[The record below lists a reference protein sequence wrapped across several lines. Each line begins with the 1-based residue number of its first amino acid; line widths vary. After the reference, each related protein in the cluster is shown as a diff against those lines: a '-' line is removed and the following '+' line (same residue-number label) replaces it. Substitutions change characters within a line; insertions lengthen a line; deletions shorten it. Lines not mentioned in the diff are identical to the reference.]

1 MKFLKALLVIAMVTA
16 GVSIITA
23 MPASAIA
30 SDCVNHQCVFTSAN
44 YTGSHQSFTL
54 SVGQCVNLAYPF
66 VESVSSLWN
75 GTGQTVFIAD
85 GYGCTGTWWQFN
97 LHGGN
102 PNLTGA
108 ANNSALS
115 VKRTA

>member
-1 MKFLKALLVIAMVTA
+1 MKFLKSLLVIAMVTA
-16 GVSIITA
+16 GISIVTA

-44 YTGSHQSFTL
+44 YTGAHQSFTL

-75 GTGQTVFIAD
+75 GTGQTAFIAN
-85 GYGCTGTWWQFN
+85 GYNCTGTWWQFN

-102 PNLTGA
+102 PSLSGA